1 MCWRHDVPYILWLLA
16 GGVVCRAVG
25 LCWLGN
31 ILIPD
36 GFCSGRCNPIVTEF
50 RATDR
55 PVLITENVVWFLA
68 SVLNVGWLSALGV
81 VIPASLVPFLRMAK
95 CFGLEVLDF
104 RYFGGSCRCLCIFFQ
119 GAVCFQIEV
128 VHL

>member
-1 MCWRHDVPYILWLLA
+1 M
-16 GGVVCRAVG
+16 G
-25 LCWLGN
+25 LCWLGQH
-31 ILIPD
+31 LIPD

-50 RATDR
+50 RAADR
-55 PVLITENVVWFLA
+55 PVLITEDVVWYLA
-68 SVLNVGWLSALGV
+68 SVLNVGWLSALDV

-95 CFGLEVLDF
+95 CFGLEVLDC
-104 RYFGGSCRCLCIFFQ
+104 RHFGGSCRGLCIFFQ